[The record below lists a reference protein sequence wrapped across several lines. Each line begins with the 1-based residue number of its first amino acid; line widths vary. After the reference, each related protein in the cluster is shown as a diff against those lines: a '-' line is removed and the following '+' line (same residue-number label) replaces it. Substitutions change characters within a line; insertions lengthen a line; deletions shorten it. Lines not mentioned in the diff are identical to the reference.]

1 MRLNLFR
8 AAKFARLPGC
18 NAGQFGFT
26 LVELVIVIV
35 LVGIL
40 GAVAVPR
47 MFDQKNFG
55 AVAYTDQVR
64 SLIRYGQKVAIA
76 QNRNIFVR
84 LDGSSVALC
93 FDAACAQRV
102 PPASGG
108 NSGRSATLQRCGNST
123 AWACEG
129 VPSGLSIT
137 AHSSFFFDASG
148 EPFLAS
154 NGQTLPTQTVVI
166 TGDGLNHNVVV
177 TTQTGY
183 VY

>member
-1 MRLNLFR
+1 MRLNLFSV
-8 AAKFARLPGC
+8 ADVAQLPGRK
-18 NAGQFGFT
+18 AGQFGFT
-26 LVELVIVIV
+26 LVELIIVIV

-47 MFDQKNFG
+47 LFDQRNFG

-64 SLIRYGQKVAIA
+64 GLINYGQKLAIA
-76 QNRNIFVR
+76 QNRNVFVR
-84 LDGSSVALC
+84 LDGASAALC

-102 PPASGG
+102 RPAAGG

-154 NGQTLPTQTVVI
+154 NSQSLPTQTIVI

>member
-1 MRLNLFR
+1 MAPLRP
-8 AAKFARLPGC
+8 ATELPGLS
-18 NAGQFGFT
+18 ARQFGFT
-26 LVELVIVIV
+26 LVELIIVIV
-35 LVGIL
+35 VIGVL
-40 GAVAVPR
+40 GAVAAP
-47 MFDQKNFG
+47 MFFQRQGFD

-64 SLIRYGQKVAIA
+64 SLIRYGQKLAIA
-76 QNRNIFVR
+76 QNRNVFVR
-84 LDGSSVALC
+84 LDGASAALC

-102 PPASGG
+102 LPNGGG

-148 EPFLAS
+148 EPFQATG
-154 NGQTLPTQTVVI
+154 GQSLPTQTVVI